1 MDRLR
6 RPQLQPLRLWQ
17 PNTDGPGSLRT
28 LEQAGVGAIGLQNAA
43 TPFSFRDP
51 ATNDELGTLQS
62 TGIFLREDGSAG
74 TVRQIDVSA

>member
-6 RPQLQPLRLWQ
+6 RRKLRPTETVAAEHGGPRLLQ
-17 PNTDGPGSLRT
+17 T
-28 LEQAGVGAIGLQNAA
+28 LEQAGVGAIGLQNVA

-51 ATNDELGTLQS
+51 ATNEELGTLQS
-62 TGIFLREDGSAG
+62 TGVFLREDGGAG